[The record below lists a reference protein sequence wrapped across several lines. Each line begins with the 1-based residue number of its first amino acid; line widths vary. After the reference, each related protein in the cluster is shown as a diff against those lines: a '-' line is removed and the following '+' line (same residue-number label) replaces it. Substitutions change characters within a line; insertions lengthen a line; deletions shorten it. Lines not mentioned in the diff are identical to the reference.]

1 MKCFSLMVS
10 SQGLRFFLPQIGISD
25 NCTLDF
31 TPADCSWGDHVG
43 DLESSFGV
51 TGQRT
56 PRGLQWHEFVQG
68 LEAFKAKQVDR
79 FEEIRNIVR

>member
-1 MKCFSLMVS
+1 MVS
-10 SQGLRFFLPQIGISD
+10 SYGLRFFLPLSGISD
-25 NCTLDF
+25 NYTLGI
-31 TPADCSWGDHVG
+31 TLADCNWGDHVG

-56 PRGLQWHEFVQG
+56 PRGLQWNEFVQG

-79 FEEIRNIVR
+79 FEEIRNLVR